1 MKGTL
6 HLRKPVLVNGKQIQE
21 LAYDTDEITATLF
34 SQADARKRMAA
45 GGKNVSIIPAAEF
58 DFSLHL
64 YLGFAG
70 IIAVN
75 AQCDFADMERIS
87 GQDLL
92 DVMGIGRNFMLRSE
106 DSPQSNFDAPY
117 EIIAEPSTPASSTL
131 ETDG

>member
-6 HLRKPVLVNGKQIQE
+6 NLTKPVLVNGKKVDE
-21 LAYDTDEITATLF
+21 LSYDTDEITAALF
-34 SQADARKRMAA
+34 AQADACKRMTGGRNAA
-45 GGKNVSIIPAAEF
+45 AMVPAAEF

-64 YLGFAG
+64 YLGFAA

-75 AQCDFADMERIS
+75 AQYDFSDLERIS
-87 GQDLL
+87 GNDLL

-106 DSPQSNFDAPY
+106 DLPQSSSDEPC
-117 EIIAEPSTPASSTL
+117 EIIAEPSTLASSIS